1 MKDIR
6 EEAADL
12 LGDQIAEI
20 EEQKH
25 EKEMARLERK
35 ERQRIKERNKWI
47 ERMVAPLLFLVT
59 LVISALVMLL
69 F

>member
-35 ERQRIKERNKWI
+35 QRQRIKERNKWI

-59 LVISALVMLL
+59 LVISALVML
-69 F
+69 FF

>member
-59 LVISALVMLL
+59 LVISALVML
-69 F
+69 FF